1 MTSAIWPN
9 TIQLS
14 RQLTTCSENQ
24 FSGKLQV
31 WAGGIQHWHLFF
43 CLGRLIW
50 ATGGVHPHRRW
61 MRIVSLYGSP
71 DSFQENAFQ
80 NIDADGQGGYDYL
93 IQLVRQQNITGDQ
106 ASKSIREAA
115 IEVLFDILQQ
125 ENIGPLS
132 FKTVSKDRMDA
143 SLTLLKSDQV
153 LAQAYQRWQAWSNAG
168 LSRLSPNM
176 APVIRKPNS
185 LSEHL
190 SETAYQNLLESVDGD
205 RTLRDIAALSGQD
218 ILLLTRALRHYLRQ
232 GLLEL
237 IYVPDCGL
245 VKASVFDRYGAP
257 LGMDKNQGIDEPSPA
272 FGPLIV
278 HVDDQPKECQRMN
291 AILQGSG
298 YRYLGVQN
306 SILALPTLLECKPDL
321 IFLDVV
327 MPVVNGFELCAQIRK
342 TSLLKTTPVIFLT
355 SNDGFFDRT
364 RAKIVRCSAFIEK
377 PADSDKVFAVL
388 NKFLPLST
396 PAQLQ
401 SVSPVVRF
409 S

>member
-1 MTSAIWPN
+1 MTGTLWPN

-14 RQLTTCSENQ
+14 RQLNACSESQ

-31 WAGGIQHWHLFF
+31 WAGGKQYWNLFF

-50 ATGGVHPHRRW
+50 ATGGMHPYRRW
-61 MRIVSLYGSP
+61 VRTISLYCPQGDFKES
-71 DSFQENAFQ
+71 AFQ
-80 NIDADGQGGYDYL
+80 TIEADGDGGYDYL
-93 IQLVRQQNITGDQ
+93 IQLVRQRSITGEQ
-106 ASKSIREAA
+106 ASKAIREAA

-132 FKTVSKDRMDA
+132 FQTRSKDRMDA
-143 SLTLLKSDQV
+143 ALSLLKSEQV

-176 APVIRKPNS
+176 APIVRQSAP

-190 SETAYQNLLESVDGD
+190 SETAYQNLLESVNGD
-205 RTLRDIAALSGQD
+205 RTLRDIAVLSGQD

-237 IYVPDCGL
+237 ISVPDWGPPQP
-245 VKASVFDRYGAP
+245 SGFDRHGDRIELREDRVAA
-257 LGMDKNQGIDEPSPA
+257 EASPT
-272 FGPLIV
+272 FGPLV
-278 HVDDQPKECQRMN
+278 AHVDDRPSECQRMES
-291 AILQGSG
+291 ILQGSR
-298 YRYLGVQN
+298 YRYLGIQN
-306 SILALPTLLECKPDL
+306 SILALPALLECKPDL

-342 TSLLKTTPVIFLT
+342 TSLLKTTPVVFLT

-377 PADSDKVFAVL
+377 PADREKVLAIL
-388 NKFLPLST
+388 NQFLPSPT
-396 PAQLQ
+396 PSQ
-401 SVSPVVRF
+401 SVSPATRLV
-409 S
+409 

>member
-1 MTSAIWPN
+1 MTGTIWSN

-14 RQLTTCSENQ
+14 RQLTACSENQ
-24 FSGKLQV
+24 FSGKLHV
-31 WAGGIQHWHLFF
+31 WAGGIQHWNLFF

-61 MRIVSLYGSP
+61 MRIISLYCPPS
-71 DSFQENAFQ
+71 SSQENSFQ
-80 NIDADGQGGYDYL
+80 NIDADGHGGYDYL
-93 IQLVRQQNITGDQ
+93 IRLVRQQNITGDQ
-106 ASKSIREAA
+106 ASKAIREAA

-132 FKTVSKDRMDA
+132 FKTISKDHLDA
-143 SLTLLKSDQV
+143 SLTLLKSEQV

-176 APVIRKPNS
+176 APIIRKPNY

-190 SETAYQNLLESVDGD
+190 SETAYQNLLESVDGN
-205 RTLRDIAALSGQD
+205 RTLRDIAVLSGQD

-245 VKASVFDRYGAP
+245 VKMSAFDHHGAP
-257 LGMDKNQGIDEPSPA
+257 LGMDKNQGPDESRIA
-272 FGPLIV
+272 SGPLV
-278 HVDDQPKECQRMN
+278 AHVDDHPQECQRMN
-291 AILQGSG
+291 SILQGSG

-377 PADSDKVFAVL
+377 PADPDKVFAVL
-388 NKFLPLST
+388 NKFLPHATQDQSQST
-396 PAQLQ
+396 A
-401 SVSPVVRF
+401 PVVEF
-409 S
+409 V

>member
-1 MTSAIWPN
+1 MTGTIWPN

-14 RQLTTCSENQ
+14 RQLTACSENQ

-31 WAGGIQHWHLFF
+31 WAGGVQHWNLFF

-61 MRIVSLYGSP
+61 IRIISMYCPP
-71 DSFQENAFQ
+71 DHLKENAFQ
-80 NIDADGQGGYDYL
+80 NIDAGGQGGYDYL
-93 IQLVRQQNITGDQ
+93 IRLVRQQNITGEQ
-106 ASKSIREAA
+106 ASKAIREAA
-115 IEVLFDILQQ
+115 VEVLFDILQQ

-132 FKTVSKDRMDA
+132 FKTIAKDRMDA
-143 SLTLLKSDQV
+143 SLTLLKSEQV
-153 LAQAYQRWQAWSNAG
+153 LTQAYQRWQAWSNAG

-176 APVIRKPNS
+176 APIIRKPNY

-190 SETAYQNLLESVDGD
+190 SETAYQNLLDSVDGN
-205 RTLRDIAALSGQD
+205 RTLRDIAVLSGQD

-232 GLLEL
+232 GFLEL

-245 VKASVFDRYGAP
+245 VKADAFDQYGAP
-257 LGMDKNQGIDEPSPA
+257 LGIDRKQSTDESSPA
-272 FGPLIV
+272 FGPLV
-278 HVDDQPKECQRMN
+278 AHVDDHPKECQRMN
-291 AILQGSG
+291 SILKESG

-377 PADSDKVFAVL
+377 PADPDKVFAVL

-396 PAQLQ
+396 QAPSQSAPAAVGLI
-401 SVSPVVRF
+401 
-409 S
+409 